1 MRVRT
6 SRAAGRGR
14 TASLALVLGGLIGTA
29 VLLQARPAPIAA
41 GTSLAARLRAA
52 VDTIPTSAY
61 AGMRWRLIGPFR
73 AGRVLAA
80 AGIPAS
86 PRTFYFGA
94 VDGGVWKTT
103 NAGLTWEPISDGQ
116 VAPSIGALSV
126 APSDTSVLWV
136 GTGEADMRS
145 DMTYGDGV
153 YRSTDGGAHWTH
165 VGLEDT
171 RHIGKIL
178 VDPRDPAV
186 ALVAAMGH
194 AYGPNPD
201 RGVYRTTDGGKSW
214 SKVLYRGP
222 EAGAIDLAADPSN
235 PDLVYAALWAMQRP
249 PWSQYPPVE
258 GSGSGLFR
266 STDGGKTW
274 TQVMGGGFPSEGVGR
289 IGVAVAAGGERVY
302 AIVDAPGEGGLYR
315 SDDGGS
321 TWRRVSADSRVTARG
336 WYFGRVFLDPKDPD
350 VVYLPKV
357 GLYRSPDGGK
367 TFTSIKGSPGGD
379 DYHYL
384 WIDPTDPRRMIAGV
398 DQGATLSLDGG
409 RTWSSWYNQPTA
421 QFYHVSV
428 DDHFPYRIYGAQQ
441 DAGNVVIDS
450 RDDYGRITF
459 RNWIS
464 AGGGEAGYIA
474 PDPLHP
480 GMAYAGDTYGTV
492 HRFDRST
499 GQSQDVSPAPAA
511 SFYTP
516 FSERRF
522 RFTWTS
528 PIVFDP
534 LDPHSLYLGAQM
546 VLRTRDGGL
555 HWEEASPDL
564 TGAAAARGTPADTG
578 RGPLSAA
585 NASARGHGVVYS
597 IAPSPVREGLVWA
610 GTDDGRVQLTTDGG
624 AHWRDVTPPDLGP
637 WSKVSVLEASPF
649 DSATA
654 YAAIDRHRLD
664 DLSPHIYRTR
674 DLGAHWTRIES
685 GIPDGAFVRAVR
697 ADPVRRGLLY
707 AATEKGVYVSFDDGG
722 RWRSL
727 QLNLPTVAVRDL
739 AVAHGDLVAA
749 THGRSIWILDDL
761 SLLRQVA
768 PETMGSAPHLY
779 RPARAWRL
787 RRSENNDTP
796 LPAEFPQGENPPAG
810 AILDYWLPAG
820 TSGPV
825 RIEILDAA
833 GDTVRGYSSR
843 EAPFSPPAPTYF
855 TSDWLPRSHIPGAA
869 PGHHRFVWD
878 LRWAPPPLAA
888 RDFSIAAIAGKGT
901 VMEPQ
906 GPLAV
911 PGTYRVRLTA
921 DGRTVEVPLEV
932 ALDPRVH
939 VSEAALRDQVSLA
952 LAVRDA
958 LTERTGIARD
968 AGRLAGRLAPLAAR
982 GDLPAGLADAARRLR
997 RQVMAAAAAL
1007 PDGLASLETV
1017 VQSADR
1023 EPPAQTREAFSR
1035 QEAGLRSAR
1044 GRWEALLR
1052 TELPALDARL
1062 RKAGLPPIGAPAF
1075 DATNTTTESPR

>member
-1 MRVRT
+1 M
-6 SRAAGRGR
+6 
-14 TASLALVLGGLIGTA
+14 GL
-29 VLLQARPAPIAA
+29 
-41 GTSLAARLRAA
+41 
-52 VDTIPTSAY
+52 
-61 AGMRWRLIGPFR
+61 
-73 AGRVLAA
+73 
-80 AGIPAS
+80 
-86 PRTFYFGA
+86 
-94 VDGGVWKTT
+94 
-103 NAGLTWEPISDGQ
+103 
-116 VAPSIGALSV
+116 
-126 APSDTSVLWV
+126 
-136 GTGEADMRS
+136 
-145 DMTYGDGV
+145 
-153 YRSTDGGAHWTH
+153 YRSTDA
-165 VGLEDT
+165 
-171 RHIGKIL
+171 
-178 VDPRDPAV
+178 
-186 ALVAAMGH
+186 
-194 AYGPNPD
+194 
-201 RGVYRTTDGGKSW
+201 
-214 SKVLYRGP
+214 
-222 EAGAIDLAADPSN
+222 
-235 PDLVYAALWAMQRP
+235 
-249 PWSQYPPVE
+249 
-258 GSGSGLFR
+258 
-266 STDGGKTW
+266 
-274 TQVMGGGFPSEGVGR
+274 
-289 IGVAVAAGGERVY
+289 
-302 AIVDAPGEGGLYR
+302 
-315 SDDGGS
+315 
-321 TWRRVSADSRVTARG
+321 
-336 WYFGRVFLDPKDPD
+336 
-350 VVYLPKV
+350 
-357 GLYRSPDGGK
+357 GK

-480 GMAYAGDTYGTV
+480 GVAYAGDTYGTV

-534 LDPHSLYLGAQM
+534 LDPHTLYLGAQM

-555 HWEEASPDL
+555 HWEAASPDL
-564 TGAAAARGTPADTG
+564 TGAAAAGGAPADTG
-578 RGPLSAA
+578 RGPLSVA
-585 NASARGHGVVYS
+585 NASARGHGVVYA

-610 GTDDGRVQLTTDGG
+610 GTDDGRIQLTTDGG
-624 AHWRDVTPPDLGP
+624 ARWRDVTPPALTP

-664 DLSPHIYRTR
+664 DLSPYIYRTR
-674 DLGAHWTRIES
+674 DMGAHWTRIDS
-685 GIPDGAFVRAVR
+685 GIPEGAFVRAVR

-707 AATEKGVYVSFDDGG
+707 AATERGVYVSFDDGA
-722 RWRSL
+722 RWQSL
-727 QLNLPTVAVRDL
+727 QLDLPTVAVRDL

-761 SLLRQVA
+761 TLLRQLG

-787 RRSENNDTP
+787 RHSENNDTP

-820 TSGPV
+820 ASGPV
-825 RIEILDAA
+825 RIQILDAA
-833 GDTVRGYSSR
+833 GDTVRAYSSD
-843 EAPFSPPAPTYF
+843 EAPFTPPAPTYF
-855 TSDWLPRSHIPGAA
+855 TSNWLPRSEIPGAGA
-869 PGHHRFVWD
+869 GHHRFVWD
-878 LRWAPPPLAA
+878 LRWAPPPLAT
-888 RDFSIAAIAGKGT
+888 RDYSIAAIAGKGT

-906 GPLAV
+906 GPVAV

-921 DGRTVEVPLEV
+921 DSRTVEVPLEV

-939 VSEAALRDQVSLA
+939 VSEAALRDQLSLA

-982 GDLPAGLADAARRLR
+982 GNLPAGLADAARRLR
-997 RQVMAAAAAL
+997 RQVMAAAATL

-1035 QEAGLRSAR
+1035 QEAALRSAR
-1044 GRWEALLR
+1044 ERWEAVLR
-1052 TELPALDARL
+1052 TEVPALDARL
-1062 RKAGLPPIGAPAF
+1062 KKAGLQPLAAPPS
-1075 DATNTTTESPR
+1075 DTTRTITESPQ